1 MLATRVA
8 VTSVVGMMSAVD
20 FSTAVLGA
28 NGGEDN
34 AGFVSDSPALLL
46 DERAITVPDALT
58 CCDAEARSNLPPV
71 LV

>member
-1 MLATRVA
+1 MKSALDLS
-8 VTSVVGMMSAVD
+8 TSVP
-20 FSTAVLGA
+20 GA
-28 NGGEDN
+28 NDGEDN